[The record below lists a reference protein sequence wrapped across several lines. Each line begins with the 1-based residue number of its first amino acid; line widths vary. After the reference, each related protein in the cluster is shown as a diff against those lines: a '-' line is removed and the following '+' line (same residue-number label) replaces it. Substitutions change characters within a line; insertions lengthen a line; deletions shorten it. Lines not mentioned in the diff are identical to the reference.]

1 MKFKQKMFTL
11 YCVPMLVYGIL
22 LLFIGLI
29 QFENGMYKE
38 TRNSLKSN
46 ALAAMSLYNSQ
57 GYGDYAMKSDGNVWR
72 GMNFN
77 ISQETGIVDELKEQT
92 GVDITFF
99 FGDTAVMTSV
109 MNEGGERWYGM
120 QAGANITNY
129 TLNQGAQ
136 LWYRNIEIDGKMCH
150 AYLIPIVQPGDGTVT
165 GAMMA
170 SLPTAEFDGIIKRY
184 VLISVVIALVVLLAV
199 GGFIYWYIGGLT
211 RVLHNVREVLSKVSN
226 GQFEDERLAKNRRK
240 DEFGDLAS
248 CTEKLRL
255 KIYNILDDI
264 RRGTVKLTE
273 AVERLNR
280 TSESTTQAAL
290 SMGGSVGQIEDTAN
304 RQQSGTAQAA
314 QDVEATKQAIEE
326 MLVQIEGINQ
336 ISRDMENM
344 SKESA
349 GILQELEES
358 SKKAQDTVLGIRTQ
372 TDATNESVKQIQSVT
387 EYITNIA
394 EETNLLALN
403 ASIEAARAG
412 DAGRGFA
419 VVAQQIQKL
428 AEESNHSA
436 AQIGDNIKDLVEKTG
451 ENLTAMNLIGEV
463 LKSQED
469 KVTRTKDIFGE
480 LDRSINM
487 VTDKESNMQQN
498 IRSMNRAKDNM
509 SNVIEELAQ
518 SSATNVSTAQM
529 TAEAAGQMQEEIKGI
544 TELSADLTGLAE
556 DLNQNLQSFLS

>member
-57 GYGDYAMKSDGNVWR
+57 GYGDYALKSDGNVWR

-77 ISQETGIVDELKEQT
+77 ISQETDIVDELKEQT

-109 MNEGGERWYGM
+109 MNEAGDRWYGM
-120 QAGANITNY
+120 KAGANINNY

-170 SLPTAEFDGIIKRY
+170 SLPTEEFDGIIRRY

-211 RVLHNVREVLSKVSN
+211 RVIHNVREVLSKVSN
-226 GQFEDERLAKNRRK
+226 GQFEDERLAENKRK

-255 KIYNILDDI
+255 KIYDILDDI

-280 TSESTTQAAL
+280 TSESTTQAAA
-290 SMGGSVGQIEDTAN
+290 SMSGSVAQIEDTAN
-304 RQQSGTAQAA
+304 RQQSGTTQAA
-314 QDVEATKQAIEE
+314 QDVEATKQAIDE
-326 MLVQIEGINQ
+326 MLVQIEGINR

-349 GILQELEES
+349 DILRELEES
-358 SKKAQDTVLGIRTQ
+358 SKKAQDTVLDIRNQ
-372 TDATNESVKQIQSVT
+372 TDTTNESVKQIKSVT

-436 AQIGDNIKDLVEKTG
+436 AQIGENIKDLVEKTE
-451 ENLTAMNLIGEV
+451 ENLAAMNLIGEV

-469 KVTRTKDIFGE
+469 KVSRTKDIFGE

-498 IRSMNRAKDNM
+498 IKAMNRAKDNM
-509 SNVIEELAQ
+509 SDVIAELAQ
-518 SSATNVSTAQM
+518 SSVTNVNTAQV

-544 TELSADLTGLAE
+544 TELGSDLTGLAE
-556 DLNQNLQSFLS
+556 DLNHNLQSFLS

>member
-22 LLFIGLI
+22 LLCIGLI

-57 GYGDYAMKSDGNVWR
+57 GYGDYAIKSDGNVWR

-109 MNEGGERWYGM
+109 MSESGDRWYGM
-120 QAGANITNY
+120 KAGANITNY

-150 AYLIPIVQPGDGTVT
+150 AYLIPIVQPGDGTVA

-170 SLPTAEFDGIIKRY
+170 SLPTEEFDGIIRRY
-184 VLISVVIALVVLLAV
+184 VMISVVIALVVLLAV

-226 GQFEDERLAKNRRK
+226 GQFEDERLAENRRK

-255 KIYNILDDI
+255 KIYDILDDI
-264 RRGTVKLTE
+264 RRRTVKLTE

-280 TSESTTQAAL
+280 TAESTTQAAL

-314 QDVEATKQAIEE
+314 QDVEATKQSIDE
-326 MLVQIEGINQ
+326 MLVQIEDINR
-336 ISRDMENM
+336 ISRDMESM

-349 GILQELEES
+349 DILRELEES
-358 SKKAQDTVLGIRTQ
+358 SKKAQNTVLGIRNQ
-372 TDATNESVKQIQSVT
+372 TDTTNESVKQIKSVT

-436 AQIGDNIKDLVEKTG
+436 AQIGENIKDLVEKTE
-451 ENLTAMNLIGEV
+451 ENLVAMNLIGEV

-518 SSATNVSTAQM
+518 SSAVNVSTAQV
-529 TAEAAGQMQEEIKGI
+529 TAAAAGQMQEEVKGI

>member
-57 GYGDYAMKSDGNVWR
+57 GYGDYALKSDGNVWR

-77 ISQETGIVDELKEQT
+77 ISQETDIVDELKEQT

-109 MNEGGERWYGM
+109 MNEAGDRWYGM
-120 QAGANITNY
+120 KAGANINNY

-170 SLPTAEFDGIIKRY
+170 SLPTEEFDGIIRRY

-211 RVLHNVREVLSKVSN
+211 RVIHNVREVLSKVSN
-226 GQFEDERLAKNRRK
+226 GQFEDERLAENKRK

-255 KIYNILDDI
+255 KIYDILDDI

-280 TSESTTQAAL
+280 TSESTTQAAA
-290 SMGGSVGQIEDTAN
+290 SMSGSVAQIEDTAN
-304 RQQSGTAQAA
+304 RQQSGTTQAA
-314 QDVEATKQAIEE
+314 QDVEATKQAIDE
-326 MLVQIEGINQ
+326 MLVQIEGINR

-349 GILQELEES
+349 DILRELEES
-358 SKKAQDTVLGIRTQ
+358 SKKAQDTVLDIRNQ
-372 TDATNESVKQIQSVT
+372 TDTTNESVKQIKSVT

-436 AQIGDNIKDLVEKTG
+436 AQIGENIKDLVEKTE
-451 ENLTAMNLIGEV
+451 ENLAAMNLIGEV

-469 KVTRTKDIFGE
+469 KVSRTKDIFGE

-498 IRSMNRAKDNM
+498 IKAMNRAKDNM
-509 SNVIEELAQ
+509 SDVIAELAQ
-518 SSATNVSTAQM
+518 SSVTNVNTAQV

-544 TELSADLTGLAE
+544 TELSSDLTGLAE
-556 DLNQNLQSFLS
+556 DLNHNLQSFLS

>member
-22 LLFIGLI
+22 LLCIGLI

-57 GYGDYAMKSDGNVWR
+57 GYGDYAIKSDGNVWR

-109 MNEGGERWYGM
+109 MSESGDRWYGM
-120 QAGANITNY
+120 KAGANITNY
-129 TLNQGAQ
+129 TLNLGAQ

-150 AYLIPIVQPGDGTVT
+150 AYLIPIVQPGDGTVA

-170 SLPTAEFDGIIKRY
+170 SLPTEEFDGIIRRY
-184 VLISVVIALVVLLAV
+184 VMISVVIALVVLLAV

-226 GQFEDERLAKNRRK
+226 GQFEDERLAENRRK

-255 KIYNILDDI
+255 KIYYILDDI

-280 TSESTTQAAL
+280 TAESTTQAAL

-314 QDVEATKQAIEE
+314 QDVEATKQSIDET
-326 MLVQIEGINQ
+326 LVQIEDINR
-336 ISRDMENM
+336 ISRDMESM

-349 GILQELEES
+349 DILRELEES
-358 SKKAQDTVLGIRTQ
+358 SKKAQNTVLGIRNQ
-372 TDATNESVKQIQSVT
+372 TDTTNESVKQIKSVT

-436 AQIGDNIKDLVEKTG
+436 AQIGENIKDLVEKTE
-451 ENLTAMNLIGEV
+451 ENLVAMNLIGEV

-518 SSATNVSTAQM
+518 SSAANVSTAQV
-529 TAEAAGQMQEEIKGI
+529 TAAAAGQMQEEVKGI

-556 DLNQNLQSFLS
+556 DLNQNLQLFLS

>member
-22 LLFIGLI
+22 LLCIGLI

-57 GYGDYAMKSDGNVWR
+57 GYGDYAIKSDGNVWR

-109 MNEGGERWYGM
+109 MSESGDRWYGM
-120 QAGANITNY
+120 KAGANITNY

-150 AYLIPIVQPGDGTVT
+150 AYLIPIVQPGDGTVA

-170 SLPTAEFDGIIKRY
+170 SLPTEEFDGIIRRY
-184 VLISVVIALVVLLAV
+184 VMISVVIALVVLLAV

-226 GQFEDERLAKNRRK
+226 GQFEDERLAENRRK

-255 KIYNILDDI
+255 KIYDILDDI
-264 RRGTVKLTE
+264 RRRTVKLTE

-280 TSESTTQAAL
+280 TAESTTQAAL

-314 QDVEATKQAIEE
+314 QDVEATKQSIDE
-326 MLVQIEGINQ
+326 MLVQIEDINR
-336 ISRDMENM
+336 ISRDMESM

-349 GILQELEES
+349 DILRELEES
-358 SKKAQDTVLGIRTQ
+358 SKKAQNTVLGIRNQ
-372 TDATNESVKQIQSVT
+372 TDTTNESVKQIKSVT

-436 AQIGDNIKDLVEKTG
+436 AQIGENIKDLVEKTE
-451 ENLTAMNLIGEV
+451 ENLVAMNLIGEV

-518 SSATNVSTAQM
+518 SSAANVSTAQV
-529 TAEAAGQMQEEIKGI
+529 TAAAAGQMQEEVKGI

>member
-11 YCVPMLVYGIL
+11 YCIPMLVFGIL
-22 LLFIGLI
+22 LLFVGLI

-38 TRNSLKSN
+38 TRNSLKSS

-57 GYGDYAMKSDGNVWR
+57 GYGDYAVKSDGNVWR

-77 ISQETGIVDELKEQT
+77 VSSETDIVDELKEQT

-99 FGDTAVMTSV
+99 FGDTAVMTSIK
-109 MNEGGERWYGM
+109 NESGDRWYGM

-129 TLNQGAQ
+129 TLHQGAQ
-136 LWYRNIEIDGKMCH
+136 LWYRNIEIDGRTCH
-150 AYLIPIVQPGDGTVT
+150 AYLIPILQPGDGTVT

-170 SLPTAEFDGIIKRY
+170 SLPADEFNGIIRQY
-184 VLISVVIALVVLLAV
+184 ILISVLIALAVLLLV

-211 RVLHNVREVLSKVSN
+211 KVLHNVREVLLQVSN
-226 GQFEDERLAKNRRK
+226 GQFEDERLMGNQRR

-255 KIYNILDDI
+255 KIFDILNNI
-264 RRGTVKLTE
+264 RHGTVKLTE
-273 AVERLNR
+273 AVERLNM
-280 TSESTTQAAL
+280 TSERTTQAAV
-290 SMGGSVGQIEDTAN
+290 SMSGSVEQIASTAN
-304 RQQSGTAQAA
+304 RQQDGTAQAA
-314 QDVEATKQAIEE
+314 QDVESTRQAIDE

-336 ISRDMENM
+336 ISRDMERM
-344 SKESA
+344 AKESA
-349 GILQELEES
+349 GILHELEDS
-358 SKKAQDTVLGIRTQ
+358 SQKAQDTVQNIRNQ
-372 TDATNESVKQIQSVT
+372 TDTTNEAVKQIMSVT

-394 EETNLLALN
+394 EETNLLSLN

-412 DAGRGFA
+412 EAGRGFA

-436 AQIGDNIKDLVEKTG
+436 AQIGDNIKDLVEKTE
-451 ENLTAMNLIGEV
+451 ENLAAMNLVGEV

-469 KVTRTKDIFGE
+469 KVLRTRDIFGE

-487 VTDKESNMQQN
+487 VTDKENNMQQN
-498 IRSMNRAKDNM
+498 IQAMNRAKDNM
-509 SNVIEELAQ
+509 SDVIEELAQ
-518 SSATNVSTAQM
+518 SSMTNVNTAQA
-529 TAEAAGQMQEEIKGI
+529 TAGAAGQMQEEIKGI
-544 TELSADLTGLAE
+544 TELSSDLTGLAE
-556 DLNQNLQSFLS
+556 ELNRNLQSFLS

>member
-11 YCVPMLVYGIL
+11 YCIPMLVYGIL

-57 GYGDYAMKSDGNVWR
+57 GYGDYALKSDGNVWR

-77 ISQETGIVDELKEQT
+77 ISQETGIVDELKAQT

-99 FGDTAVMTSV
+99 FGDTAVMTSI

-120 QAGANITNY
+120 KTGANITNY
-129 TLNQGAQ
+129 TLKQGAQ
-136 LWYRNIEIDGKMCH
+136 LWYRNIVIDGKMCH

-170 SLPTAEFDGIIKRY
+170 SLPTEEFDGIIRRY

-211 RVLHNVREVLSKVSN
+211 KVLHNVRKVLSKVSN
-226 GQFEDERLAKNRRK
+226 GQFEDARLAENKRG

-248 CTEKLRL
+248 CTERLRL
-255 KIYNILDDI
+255 KIYDIMDDI
-264 RRGTVKLTE
+264 RRGTVRLTE

-290 SMGGSVGQIEDTAN
+290 SMSESVEQIASTAN
-304 RQQSGTAQAA
+304 RQQSGTTQAA

-336 ISRDMENM
+336 ISRDMEDM

-349 GILQELEES
+349 DILHELEES
-358 SKKAQDTVLGIRTQ
+358 SKKAQDTVQDIRNQ
-372 TDATNESVKQIQSVT
+372 TDTTNESVKQIKSVT

-436 AQIGDNIKDLVEKTG
+436 AQIGENIKDLVERTE
-451 ENLTAMNLIGEV
+451 ENLAAMNLIGEV

-469 KVTRTKDIFGE
+469 KVTRTKNIFGE

-487 VTDKESNMQQN
+487 VTDKENNMQQN
-498 IRSMNRAKDNM
+498 IQSMNRAKDNM

-518 SSATNVSTAQM
+518 SSMTNVGTAQV

-544 TELSADLTGLAE
+544 TELSSDLTGLAE

>member
-498 IRSMNRAKDNM
+498 IRSINRAKDNM

-556 DLNQNLQSFLS
+556 DLNRNLQSFLS

>member
-57 GYGDYAMKSDGNVWR
+57 GYGDYALKSDGNVWR

-77 ISQETGIVDELKEQT
+77 ISQETGIVDELKAQT

-120 QAGANITNY
+120 KAGANITNY

-136 LWYRNIEIDGKMCH
+136 LWYRNIIIDGKMCH

-170 SLPTAEFDGIIKRY
+170 SLPTEEFDGIIRRY

-211 RVLHNVREVLSKVSN
+211 KVLHNVREVLSKVSN
-226 GQFEDERLAKNRRK
+226 GQFEDERLAKNKRG

-248 CTEKLRL
+248 CTERLRL
-255 KIYNILDDI
+255 KIYDIMDDI

-280 TSESTTQAAL
+280 TSESTTQAAV
-290 SMGGSVGQIEDTAN
+290 SMSESVEQIASTAN
-304 RQQSGTAQAA
+304 RQQSGTTQAA

-336 ISRDMENM
+336 ISRAMEDM

-349 GILQELEES
+349 GILHELEES
-358 SKKAQDTVLGIRTQ
+358 SIKAQDTVLAIRNQ
-372 TDATNESVKQIQSVT
+372 TDTTNESVKQIKSVT

-394 EETNLLALN
+394 DETNLLALN

-436 AQIGDNIKDLVEKTG
+436 LQIGENIKDLVEKTE
-451 ENLTAMNLIGEV
+451 ENLAAMNLIGEV
-463 LKSQED
+463 LRSQED
-469 KVTRTKDIFGE
+469 KVTRTKDIFEE

-487 VTDKESNMQQN
+487 VTDKENNMQQN

-518 SSATNVSTAQM
+518 SSMANVGTAQM
-529 TAEAAGQMQEEIKGI
+529 TAEASGQMQEEIKGI
-544 TELSADLTGLAE
+544 TELSSDLTGLAE

>member
-11 YCVPMLVYGIL
+11 YCIPMLVFGIL
-22 LLFIGLI
+22 LLFVGLL

-57 GYGDYAMKSDGNVWR
+57 GYGDYAVKSDGNVWR

-77 ISQETGIVDELKEQT
+77 VSGETGIVDELKEQT

-99 FGDTAVMTSV
+99 FGDTAVMTSIK
-109 MNEGGERWYGM
+109 NESGDRWYGM

-129 TLNQGAQ
+129 TLHQGAQ
-136 LWYRNIEIDGKMCH
+136 LWYRNIEIDGRMCH

-170 SLPTAEFDGIIKRY
+170 SLPADEFNGIIRQY
-184 VLISVVIALVVLLAV
+184 ILISVLIALAVLLLV

-211 RVLHNVREVLSKVSN
+211 KVLHNVREVLLQVSN
-226 GQFEDERLAKNRRK
+226 GQFEDERLMGNQRR

-255 KIYNILDDI
+255 KIYDILNNI
-264 RRGTVKLTE
+264 RHGTVKLTE
-273 AVERLNR
+273 AVERLNM
-280 TSESTTQAAL
+280 TSERTTQAAV
-290 SMGGSVGQIEDTAN
+290 SMSGSVEQIASTAN
-304 RQQSGTAQAA
+304 RQQDGTAQAA
-314 QDVEATKQAIEE
+314 QDVESTRQAIDE

-336 ISRDMENM
+336 ISRDMERM
-344 SKESA
+344 AKESA
-349 GILQELEES
+349 GILHELEES
-358 SKKAQDTVLGIRTQ
+358 SQKAQDTVQDIRNQ
-372 TDATNESVKQIQSVT
+372 TDTTNEAVKQIMSVT

-394 EETNLLALN
+394 EETNLLSLN

-412 DAGRGFA
+412 EAGRGFA

-436 AQIGDNIKDLVEKTG
+436 AQIGDNIKDLVEKT
-451 ENLTAMNLIGEV
+451 EKNLAAMNLVGEV

-469 KVTRTKDIFGE
+469 KVLRTRDIFGE

-487 VTDKESNMQQN
+487 VTDKENNMQQN
-498 IRSMNRAKDNM
+498 IQAMNRAKDNM
-509 SNVIEELAQ
+509 ADVIEELAQ
-518 SSATNVSTAQM
+518 SSMTNVNTAQV
-529 TAEAAGQMQEEIKGI
+529 TAEAAGQVQEEIKGI
-544 TELSADLTGLAE
+544 TELSSDLTGLAE
-556 DLNQNLQSFLS
+556 NLNQNLQSFLS

>member
-38 TRNSLKSN
+38 TKNSLKSN

-57 GYGDYAMKSDGNVWR
+57 GYGDYALKADGNVWR

-77 ISQETGIVDELKEQT
+77 ISQETGVVDELKEQT

-109 MNEGGERWYGM
+109 MNEDGDRWYGM
-120 QAGANITNY
+120 KAGANISNY
-129 TLNQGAQ
+129 TLKQGAQ

-170 SLPTAEFDGIIKRY
+170 SLPTEEFDGIIRRY
-184 VLISVVIALVVLLAV
+184 VLISAVIALVVLLAV

-211 RVLHNVREVLSKVSN
+211 RVIHNVREVLSQVSN
-226 GQFEDERLAKNRRK
+226 GQFEDERLTQNNRK

-255 KIYNILDDI
+255 KIYDILDDI

-280 TSESTTQAAL
+280 TSESTTRAAA
-290 SMGGSVGQIEDTAN
+290 SMSGSVLQIEDTAN
-304 RQQSGTAQAA
+304 RQQSGTTQAA
-314 QDVEATKQAIEE
+314 QDVEATKQAIDE
-326 MLVQIEGINQ
+326 MLVQIEGINL

-349 GILQELEES
+349 NILRELEES
-358 SKKAQDTVLGIRTQ
+358 SKKAQDTVLDIRNQ
-372 TDATNESVKQIQSVT
+372 TDNTNESVKQIRSVT

-412 DAGRGFA
+412 EAGRGFA

-436 AQIGDNIKDLVEKTG
+436 AQIGDNIKDLVEKTE
-451 ENLTAMNLIGEV
+451 ENLAAMNLIGEV
-463 LKSQED
+463 LRSQED
-469 KVTRTKDIFGE
+469 KVSRTKDIFGE

-487 VTDKESNMQQN
+487 VTDKENNMQQN
-498 IRSMNRAKDNM
+498 IMSMNRAKDNM

-518 SSATNVSTAQM
+518 SSSTNVNTAQV

-544 TELSADLTGLAE
+544 TELSSDLTGLAE

>member
-11 YCVPMLVYGIL
+11 YCIPMLVFGIL
-22 LLFIGLI
+22 LLFVGLL

-57 GYGDYAMKSDGNVWR
+57 GYGDYAVKSDGNVWR

-77 ISQETGIVDELKEQT
+77 VSGETGIVDELKEQT

-99 FGDTAVMTSV
+99 FGDTAVMTSIK
-109 MNEGGERWYGM
+109 NESGDRWYGM

-129 TLNQGAQ
+129 TLHQGAQ
-136 LWYRNIEIDGKMCH
+136 LWYRNIEIGGRMCH

-170 SLPTAEFDGIIKRY
+170 SLPADEFNGIIRQY
-184 VLISVVIALVVLLAV
+184 ILISVLIALAVLLLV

-211 RVLHNVREVLSKVSN
+211 KVLHNVREVLLQVSN
-226 GQFEDERLAKNRRK
+226 GQFEDERLMGNQRR

-255 KIYNILDDI
+255 KIYDILNNI
-264 RRGTVKLTE
+264 RHGTVKLTE
-273 AVERLNR
+273 AVERLNM
-280 TSESTTQAAL
+280 TSERTTQAAV
-290 SMGGSVGQIEDTAN
+290 SMSGSVEQIASTAN
-304 RQQSGTAQAA
+304 RQQDGTAQAA
-314 QDVEATKQAIEE
+314 QDVESTRQAIDE

-336 ISRDMENM
+336 ISRDMERM
-344 SKESA
+344 AKESA
-349 GILQELEES
+349 GILHELEES
-358 SKKAQDTVLGIRTQ
+358 SQKAQDTVQDIRNQ
-372 TDATNESVKQIQSVT
+372 TDTTNEAVKQIMSVT

-394 EETNLLALN
+394 EETNLLSLN

-412 DAGRGFA
+412 EAGRGFA

-436 AQIGDNIKDLVEKTG
+436 AQIGDNIKDLVEKT
-451 ENLTAMNLIGEV
+451 EKNLAAMNLVGEV

-469 KVTRTKDIFGE
+469 KVLRTRDIFGE

-487 VTDKESNMQQN
+487 VTDKENNMQQN
-498 IRSMNRAKDNM
+498 IQAMNRAKDNM
-509 SNVIEELAQ
+509 ADVIEELAQ
-518 SSATNVSTAQM
+518 SSMTNVNTAQV
-529 TAEAAGQMQEEIKGI
+529 TAEAAGQVQEEIKGI
-544 TELSADLTGLAE
+544 TELSSDLTGLAE
-556 DLNQNLQSFLS
+556 NLNQNLQSFLS

>member
-38 TRNSLKSN
+38 TRNSLKSS

-109 MNEGGERWYGM
+109 MNESRDRWYGM
-120 QAGANITNY
+120 RAGANITNY
-129 TLNQGAQ
+129 TLKQGAQ

-170 SLPTAEFDGIIKRY
+170 SLPTTEFDGIIKRY
-184 VLISVVIALVVLLAV
+184 VMISVVIALVVLLVV

-211 RVLHNVREVLSKVSN
+211 KVLHNVREVLSKVSN
-226 GQFEDERLAKNRRK
+226 GQFEDERLVEIRRR
-240 DEFGDLAS
+240 DEFGDLAA

-255 KIYNILDDI
+255 KIYDILDDI
-264 RRGTVKLTE
+264 RHGTVKLTE

-280 TSESTTQAAL
+280 TSESTRQAAV
-290 SMGGSVGQIEDTAN
+290 SMSGSVAQIEDTAN
-304 RQQSGTAQAA
+304 RQQSGTTQAA
-314 QDVEATKQAIEE
+314 QDVEATKQAIDE

-336 ISRDMENM
+336 ISRDMEDM

-349 GILQELEES
+349 GILRELEES
-358 SKKAQDTVLGIRTQ
+358 SKKAQDTVLAVRNQ
-372 TDATNESVKQIQSVT
+372 TDTTNESVKQIKSVT

-436 AQIGDNIKDLVEKTG
+436 AQIGDNIKDLVEKTE
-451 ENLTAMNLIGEV
+451 ENLAAMNLIGEV

-469 KVTRTKDIFGE
+469 KVNRTKDIFGE
-480 LDRSINM
+480 LNHSINM
-487 VTDKESNMQQN
+487 VTDKENNMQQN
-498 IRSMNRAKDNM
+498 IQSMNRAKDNM
-509 SNVIEELAQ
+509 SHVIEELAQ
-518 SSATNVSTAQM
+518 SSMTNVSTAQV
-529 TAEAAGQMQEEIKGI
+529 TAEAADQMQEEVKGI
-544 TELSADLTGLAE
+544 TELSSDLTGLAE

>member
-22 LLFIGLI
+22 LLCIGLI

-57 GYGDYAMKSDGNVWR
+57 GYGDYAIKSDGNVWR

-109 MNEGGERWYGM
+109 MSESGDRWYGM
-120 QAGANITNY
+120 KAGANITNY

-150 AYLIPIVQPGDGTVT
+150 AYLIPIVQPGDGTVA

-170 SLPTAEFDGIIKRY
+170 SLSTEEFDGIIRRY
-184 VLISVVIALVVLLAV
+184 VMISVVIALVVLLAV

-226 GQFEDERLAKNRRK
+226 GQFEDERLAENRRK

-255 KIYNILDDI
+255 KIYDILDDI

-280 TSESTTQAAL
+280 TAESTTQAAL

-314 QDVEATKQAIEE
+314 QDVEATKQSINE
-326 MLVQIEGINQ
+326 MLVQIEDINR
-336 ISRDMENM
+336 ISRDMESM

-349 GILQELEES
+349 DILRELEES
-358 SKKAQDTVLGIRTQ
+358 SKKAQNTVLGIRNQ
-372 TDATNESVKQIQSVT
+372 TDTTNESVKQIKSVT

-436 AQIGDNIKDLVEKTG
+436 AQIGENIKDLVEKTE
-451 ENLTAMNLIGEV
+451 ENLVAMNLIGEV

-518 SSATNVSTAQM
+518 SSAANVSTAQV
-529 TAEAAGQMQEEIKGI
+529 TAAAAGQMQEEVKGI

>member
-11 YCVPMLVYGIL
+11 YCIPMLVFGIL
-22 LLFIGLI
+22 LLFVGLV

-57 GYGDYAMKSDGNVWR
+57 GYGDYAVKSDGNVWR

-77 ISQETGIVDELKEQT
+77 VSGETGIVDELKEQT

-99 FGDTAVMTSV
+99 FGDTAVMTSIT
-109 MNEGGERWYGM
+109 NESGDRWYGM

-129 TLNQGAQ
+129 TLHQGAQ

-170 SLPTAEFDGIIKRY
+170 SLPADEFNGIIRQY
-184 VLISVVIALVVLLAV
+184 ILISVVIALAVLLLV

-211 RVLHNVREVLSKVSN
+211 KVLHNVREVLLQVSN
-226 GQFEDERLAKNRRK
+226 GQFEDERLVENHRR

-255 KIYNILDDI
+255 KIYDILDDI
-264 RRGTVKLTE
+264 RHGTEKLTE
-273 AVERLNR
+273 AVERLNT
-280 TSESTTQAAL
+280 TSERTTQAAV
-290 SMGGSVGQIEDTAN
+290 SMSDSVEQIASTAN
-304 RQQSGTAQAA
+304 RQQDGTAQAT
-314 QDVEATKQAIEE
+314 QDVESTRQAIDE

-336 ISRDMENM
+336 ISRDMERM
-344 SKESA
+344 AEESA
-349 GILQELEES
+349 GILHELEES
-358 SKKAQDTVLGIRTQ
+358 SQKAQDTVRDIRNQ
-372 TDATNESVKQIQSVT
+372 TDTTNDAVKQIMSVT

-394 EETNLLALN
+394 EETNLLSLN

-412 DAGRGFA
+412 EAGRGFA

-436 AQIGDNIKDLVEKTG
+436 AQIGDNIRDLVEKTE
-451 ENLTAMNLIGEV
+451 ENLAAMNLVGEV
-463 LKSQED
+463 LKSQEE
-469 KVTRTKDIFGE
+469 KVLRTRDIFGE
-480 LDRSINM
+480 LEHSINM
-487 VTDKESNMQQN
+487 VTDKENNMQQN

-509 SNVIEELAQ
+509 SDVIEELAQ
-518 SSATNVSTAQM
+518 SSMTNVTTAQV
-529 TAEAAGQMQEEIKGI
+529 TAEAAGQMQEEVKGI
-544 TELSADLTGLAE
+544 TELSSDLTGLAE
-556 DLNQNLQSFLS
+556 DLNQNLQAFLS

>member
-22 LLFIGLI
+22 LLCIGLI

-46 ALAAMSLYNSQ
+46 ALAAMSLYNRQ
-57 GYGDYAMKSDGNVWR
+57 GYGDYAIKSDGNVWR

-109 MNEGGERWYGM
+109 MSESGDRWYGM
-120 QAGANITNY
+120 KAGANITNY

-150 AYLIPIVQPGDGTVT
+150 AYLIPIVQPGDGTVA

-170 SLPTAEFDGIIKRY
+170 SLPTEEFDGIIRRY
-184 VLISVVIALVVLLAV
+184 VMISVVIARVVLLAV

-226 GQFEDERLAKNRRK
+226 GQFEDERLAENRRK

-255 KIYNILDDI
+255 KIYDILDDI

-280 TSESTTQAAL
+280 TAESTTQAAL

-314 QDVEATKQAIEE
+314 QDVEATKQSIDE
-326 MLVQIEGINQ
+326 MLVQIEDINR
-336 ISRDMENM
+336 ISRDMESM

-349 GILQELEES
+349 DILRELEES
-358 SKKAQDTVLGIRTQ
+358 SKKAQNTVLGIRNQ
-372 TDATNESVKQIQSVT
+372 TDTTNESVKQIKSVT

-436 AQIGDNIKDLVEKTG
+436 AQIGENIKDLVEKTE
-451 ENLTAMNLIGEV
+451 ENLVAMNLIGEV

-518 SSATNVSTAQM
+518 SSAANVSTAQV
-529 TAEAAGQMQEEIKGI
+529 TAAAAGQMQEEVKGI

>member
-11 YCVPMLVYGIL
+11 YCVPMLVFGIL
-22 LLFIGLI
+22 LLFVGLV

-57 GYGDYAMKSDGNVWR
+57 GYGDYAIKSDGNVWR

-77 ISQETGIVDELKEQT
+77 VSAETGIVDELKEQT

-99 FGDTAVMTSV
+99 FGDTAVMTSIK
-109 MNEGGERWYGM
+109 NESGERWYGM

-129 TLNQGAQ
+129 TLHQGAQ
-136 LWYRNIEIDGKMCH
+136 LWYRNIEIDKKMCH

-170 SLPTAEFDGIIKRY
+170 SLPADEFNGILRQYI
-184 VLISVVIALVVLLAV
+184 LISVLIALAVLLLV

-211 RVLHNVREVLSKVSN
+211 RVLHNVREVLLKVSN
-226 GQFEDERLAKNRRK
+226 GQFDDERLVGNRRR

-255 KIYNILDDI
+255 KIYDILNDI
-264 RRGTVKLTE
+264 RHGTEKLTE
-273 AVERLNR
+273 AVEKLNM
-280 TSESTTQAAL
+280 TSERTTQAAM
-290 SMGGSVGQIEDTAN
+290 SMGESVEQIASTAN
-304 RQQSGTAQAA
+304 RQQDGTAQAT
-314 QDVEATKQAIEE
+314 QDVEATRQAIDE
-326 MLVQIEGINQ
+326 MLVQIDGINQ
-336 ISRDMENM
+336 ISRDMERM
-344 SKESA
+344 AGESA
-349 GILQELEES
+349 AILHELEES
-358 SKKAQDTVLGIRTQ
+358 SQKAQDTVQAIRNQ
-372 TDATNESVKQIQSVT
+372 TDTTNEAVKQIMSVT

-394 EETNLLALN
+394 EETNLLSLN

-412 DAGRGFA
+412 EAGRGFA

-436 AQIGDNIKDLVEKTG
+436 AQIGDNIRELVEKTE
-451 ENLTAMNLIGEV
+451 ENLAAMNQVGEV

-469 KVTRTKDIFGE
+469 KVLRTRDIFGE
-480 LDRSINM
+480 LDRSISM
-487 VTDKESNMQQN
+487 VTDKENNMQQN
-498 IRSMNRAKDNM
+498 IQSMNRAKDNM
-509 SNVIEELAQ
+509 SGVIEELTQ
-518 SSATNVSTAQM
+518 SSVTNVDIAQV
-529 TAEAAGQMQEEIKGI
+529 TAEVAGQMQEEIKGI
-544 TELSADLTGLAE
+544 TELSSDLTGLAE
-556 DLNQNLQSFLS
+556 NLNQNLQSFLS

>member
-57 GYGDYAMKSDGNVWR
+57 GYGDYALKSDGNVWR

-77 ISQETGIVDELKEQT
+77 VSQETGIVDELKAQT

-109 MNEGGERWYGM
+109 MSEGGDRWYGM
-120 QAGANITNY
+120 KAGANITGY
-129 TLNQGAQ
+129 TLHQGAQ
-136 LWYRNIEIDGKMCH
+136 LWYRSIVIDGKMCH

-170 SLPTAEFDGIIKRY
+170 SLPTEEFDGIIRRY

-211 RVLHNVREVLSKVSN
+211 KVLHNVREVLSKVSN
-226 GQFEDERLAKNRRK
+226 GQFEDARLSENRRG

-248 CTEKLRL
+248 CTERLRL
-255 KIYNILDDI
+255 KIYDIMDDI
-264 RRGTVKLTE
+264 RHGTVKLTE
-273 AVERLNR
+273 AVEKLNR
-280 TSESTTQAAL
+280 TSESTTQAAV
-290 SMGGSVGQIEDTAN
+290 SMSESVAQIASTAD
-304 RQQSGTAQAA
+304 RQQSGTTQAA

-336 ISRDMENM
+336 ISRDMEDM
-344 SKESA
+344 SRESA
-349 GILQELEES
+349 GILHELEES
-358 SKKAQDTVLGIRTQ
+358 SKKAQDTVQDIRNQ
-372 TDATNESVKQIQSVT
+372 TDTTNESVKQIKSVT

-436 AQIGDNIKDLVEKTG
+436 AQIGENIKDLVERTE
-451 ENLTAMNLIGEV
+451 ENLAAMNLIGEV

-487 VTDKESNMQQN
+487 VTDKENNMQQN

-518 SSATNVSTAQM
+518 SSMTNVGTAQV

-544 TELSADLTGLAE
+544 TELSSDLTGLAE

>member
-57 GYGDYAMKSDGNVWR
+57 GYGDYALKSDGNVWR

-77 ISQETGIVDELKEQT
+77 ISQETDIVDELKEQT

-109 MNEGGERWYGM
+109 MNEAGDRWYGM
-120 QAGANITNY
+120 KAGANINNY

-170 SLPTAEFDGIIKRY
+170 SLPTEEFDGIIRRY

-211 RVLHNVREVLSKVSN
+211 RVIHNVREVLSKVSN
-226 GQFEDERLAKNRRK
+226 GQFEDERLAENKRK

-255 KIYNILDDI
+255 KIYDILDDI

-280 TSESTTQAAL
+280 TSESTTQAAA
-290 SMGGSVGQIEDTAN
+290 SMSGSVAQIEDTAN
-304 RQQSGTAQAA
+304 RQQSGTTQAA
-314 QDVEATKQAIEE
+314 QDVEATKQAIDE
-326 MLVQIEGINQ
+326 MLVQIEGINR

-349 GILQELEES
+349 DILRELEES
-358 SKKAQDTVLGIRTQ
+358 SKKAQDTVLDIRNQ
-372 TDATNESVKQIQSVT
+372 TDTTNESVKQIKSVT

-436 AQIGDNIKDLVEKTG
+436 AQIGENIKDLVEKTE
-451 ENLTAMNLIGEV
+451 ENLAAMNLIGEV

-469 KVTRTKDIFGE
+469 KVSRTKDIFGE

-498 IRSMNRAKDNM
+498 IKAMNRAKDNM
-509 SNVIEELAQ
+509 SDVIAELAQ
-518 SSATNVSTAQM
+518 SSVTSVNTAQV

-544 TELSADLTGLAE
+544 TELSSDLTGLAE
-556 DLNQNLQSFLS
+556 DLNHNLQSFLS

>member
-11 YCVPMLVYGIL
+11 YCIPMLVFGIL
-22 LLFIGLI
+22 LLFVGLI

-38 TRNSLKSN
+38 TRNSLKSS

-57 GYGDYAMKSDGNVWR
+57 GYGDYAVKSDGNVWR

-77 ISQETGIVDELKEQT
+77 VSSETDIVGELKEQT

-99 FGDTAVMTSV
+99 FGDTAVMTSIK
-109 MNEGGERWYGM
+109 NESGDRWYGM

-129 TLNQGAQ
+129 TLHQGAQ
-136 LWYRNIEIDGKMCH
+136 LWYRNIEIDGRTCH
-150 AYLIPIVQPGDGTVT
+150 AYLIPILQPGDGTVT

-170 SLPTAEFDGIIKRY
+170 SLPADEFNGIIRQY
-184 VLISVVIALVVLLAV
+184 ILISVLIALAVLLLV

-211 RVLHNVREVLSKVSN
+211 KVLHNVREVLLQVSN
-226 GQFEDERLAKNRRK
+226 GQFEDERLMGNQRR

-255 KIYNILDDI
+255 KIFDILNNI
-264 RRGTVKLTE
+264 RHGTVKLTE
-273 AVERLNR
+273 AVERLNM
-280 TSESTTQAAL
+280 TSERTTQAAV
-290 SMGGSVGQIEDTAN
+290 SMSGSVEQIASTAN
-304 RQQSGTAQAA
+304 RQQDGTAQAA
-314 QDVEATKQAIEE
+314 QDVESTRQAIDE

-336 ISRDMENM
+336 ISRDMERM
-344 SKESA
+344 AKESA
-349 GILQELEES
+349 GILHELEDS
-358 SKKAQDTVLGIRTQ
+358 SQKAQDTVQNIRNQ
-372 TDATNESVKQIQSVT
+372 TDTTNEAVKQIMSVT

-394 EETNLLALN
+394 EETNLLSLN

-412 DAGRGFA
+412 EAGRGFA

-436 AQIGDNIKDLVEKTG
+436 AQIGDNIKDLVEKTE
-451 ENLTAMNLIGEV
+451 ENLAAMNLVGEV

-469 KVTRTKDIFGE
+469 KVLRTRDIFGE

-487 VTDKESNMQQN
+487 VTDKENNMQQN
-498 IRSMNRAKDNM
+498 IQAMNRAKDNM
-509 SNVIEELAQ
+509 SDVIEELAQ
-518 SSATNVSTAQM
+518 SSMTNVNTAQA
-529 TAEAAGQMQEEIKGI
+529 TAGAAGQMQEEIKGI
-544 TELSADLTGLAE
+544 TELSSDLTGLAE
-556 DLNQNLQSFLS
+556 ELNRNLQSFLS

>member
-22 LLFIGLI
+22 LLCIGLI

-57 GYGDYAMKSDGNVWR
+57 GYGDYAIKSDGNVWR

-77 ISQETGIVDELKEQT
+77 ISQETGIVDELIEQT

-109 MNEGGERWYGM
+109 MSESGDRWYGM
-120 QAGANITNY
+120 KAGANITNY

-150 AYLIPIVQPGDGTVT
+150 AYLIPIVQPGDGTAA

-170 SLPTAEFDGIIKRY
+170 SLPTEEFDGIIRRY
-184 VLISVVIALVVLLAV
+184 VMISVVIALVVLLAV

-226 GQFEDERLAKNRRK
+226 GQFEDERLAENRRK

-255 KIYNILDDI
+255 KIYDILDDI

-280 TSESTTQAAL
+280 TAESTTQAAL

-314 QDVEATKQAIEE
+314 QDVEATKQSINE
-326 MLVQIEGINQ
+326 MLVQIEDINR
-336 ISRDMENM
+336 ISRDMESM

-349 GILQELEES
+349 DILRELEES
-358 SKKAQDTVLGIRTQ
+358 SKKAQNTVLGIRNQ
-372 TDATNESVKQIQSVT
+372 TDTTNESVKQIKSVT

-436 AQIGDNIKDLVEKTG
+436 AQIGENIKDLVEKTE
-451 ENLTAMNLIGEV
+451 ENLVAMNLIGEV

-518 SSATNVSTAQM
+518 SSAANVSTAQV
-529 TAEAAGQMQEEIKGI
+529 TAAAAGQMQEEVKGI

>member
-22 LLFIGLI
+22 LLFVGLI

-57 GYGDYAMKSDGNVWR
+57 GYGDYAIKADGNVWR

-77 ISQETGIVDELKEQT
+77 ISGETGIVDELKEQT

-99 FGDTAVMTSV
+99 FGDTAVMTSI
-109 MNEGGERWYGM
+109 MNESSERWYGM
-120 QAGANITNY
+120 QAGENITNY
-129 TLNQGAQ
+129 TLHQGAQ

-150 AYLIPIVQPGDGTVT
+150 AYMIPIVQPGDGTVT

-170 SLPTAEFDGIIKRY
+170 SLPADEFNGIIRQY
-184 VLISVVIALVVLLAV
+184 ILISVLIALAVLLVV

-211 RVLHNVREVLSKVSN
+211 KVLHNVREVLLQVSN
-226 GQFEDERLAKNRRK
+226 GQFEDERLMGNKRR

-255 KIYNILDDI
+255 KIYNILNDI
-264 RRGTVKLTE
+264 RHGTEKLTE
-273 AVERLNR
+273 AVEKLNM
-280 TSESTTQAAL
+280 TAECTTQAAV
-290 SMGGSVGQIEDTAN
+290 SMSESIEQIESTAN
-304 RQQSGTAQAA
+304 RQQDGTAQAT
-314 QDVEATKQAIEE
+314 QDVEATKQAIDE
-326 MLVQIEGINQ
+326 MLLQIDGINH
-336 ISRDMENM
+336 ISKDMERM
-344 SKESA
+344 AKESA
-349 GILQELEES
+349 AILHELEES
-358 SKKAQDTVLGIRTQ
+358 SQKAQDTVQDIRNQ
-372 TDATNESVKQIQSVT
+372 TDTTNEAVKQIMSVT

-394 EETNLLALN
+394 EETNLLSLN

-412 DAGRGFA
+412 ESGRGFA

-436 AQIGDNIKDLVEKTG
+436 AQIGDNIRELVEKT
-451 ENLTAMNLIGEV
+451 EQNLSAMNLVGEV

-469 KVTRTKDIFGE
+469 NVLRTRDIFGE

-487 VTDKESNMQQN
+487 VTDKENNMQHN
-498 IRSMNRAKDNM
+498 IQSMNRAKDNM
-509 SNVIEELAQ
+509 SDVIEELAQ
-518 SSATNVSTAQM
+518 SSMTNVSTAQV
-529 TAEAAGQMQEEIKGI
+529 TASAAGQMQEEIKGI
-544 TELSADLTGLAE
+544 KELSLDLTGLAE
-556 DLNQNLQSFLS
+556 NLNQNLQSFLS

>member
-11 YCVPMLVYGIL
+11 YCVHMLVYGIL
-22 LLFIGLI
+22 LLCIGLI

-57 GYGDYAMKSDGNVWR
+57 GYGDYAIKSDGNVWR

-92 GVDITFF
+92 RVDITFF

-109 MNEGGERWYGM
+109 MSESGDRWYGM
-120 QAGANITNY
+120 KAGANITNY

-150 AYLIPIVQPGDGTVT
+150 AYLIPIVQPGDGTVA

-170 SLPTAEFDGIIKRY
+170 SLPTEEFDGIIRRY
-184 VLISVVIALVVLLAV
+184 VMISVVIALVVLLAV

-226 GQFEDERLAKNRRK
+226 GQFEDERLAENRRK

-255 KIYNILDDI
+255 KIYDILDDI

-280 TSESTTQAAL
+280 TAESTTQAAL

-314 QDVEATKQAIEE
+314 QDVEATKQSIDE
-326 MLVQIEGINQ
+326 MLVQIEDINR
-336 ISRDMENM
+336 ISRDMESM

-349 GILQELEES
+349 DILRELEES
-358 SKKAQDTVLGIRTQ
+358 SKKAQNTVLGIRNQ
-372 TDATNESVKQIQSVT
+372 TDTTNESVKQIKSVT

-436 AQIGDNIKDLVEKTG
+436 AQIGENIKDLVEKTE
-451 ENLTAMNLIGEV
+451 ENLVAMNLIGEV

-518 SSATNVSTAQM
+518 SSAANVSTAQV
-529 TAEAAGQMQEEIKGI
+529 TATAAGQMQEEVKGI

>member
-57 GYGDYAMKSDGNVWR
+57 GYGDYALKSDGNVWR

-77 ISQETGIVDELKEQT
+77 ISQETDIVDELKEQT

-109 MNEGGERWYGM
+109 MNEAGDRWYGM
-120 QAGANITNY
+120 KAGANINNY

-136 LWYRNIEIDGKMCH
+136 LWYRNIEIDGEMCH

-170 SLPTAEFDGIIKRY
+170 SLPTEEFDGIIRRY

-211 RVLHNVREVLSKVSN
+211 RVIHNVREVLSKVSN
-226 GQFEDERLAKNRRK
+226 GQFEDERLAENKRK

-255 KIYNILDDI
+255 KIYDILDDI

-280 TSESTTQAAL
+280 TSESTTQAAA
-290 SMGGSVGQIEDTAN
+290 SMSGSVAQIEDTAN
-304 RQQSGTAQAA
+304 WQQSGTTQAA
-314 QDVEATKQAIEE
+314 QDVEATKQAIDE
-326 MLVQIEGINQ
+326 MLVQIEGINR

-349 GILQELEES
+349 DILRELEES
-358 SKKAQDTVLGIRTQ
+358 SKKAQDTVLDIRNQ
-372 TDATNESVKQIQSVT
+372 TDTTNESVKQIKSVT

-436 AQIGDNIKDLVEKTG
+436 AQIGENIKDLVEKTE
-451 ENLTAMNLIGEV
+451 ENLAAMNLIGEV

-469 KVTRTKDIFGE
+469 KVSRTKDIFGE

-498 IRSMNRAKDNM
+498 IKAMNRAKDNM
-509 SNVIEELAQ
+509 SDVIAELAQ
-518 SSATNVSTAQM
+518 SSVTNVNTAQV

-544 TELSADLTGLAE
+544 TKLSSDLTGLAE
-556 DLNQNLQSFLS
+556 DLNHNLQSFLS

>member
-57 GYGDYAMKSDGNVWR
+57 GYGDYALKSDGNVWR

-77 ISQETGIVDELKEQT
+77 ISQETSIVDELKAQT

-120 QAGANITNY
+120 KAGANITNY
-129 TLNQGAQ
+129 TLHQGAQ
-136 LWYRNIEIDGKMCH
+136 LWYRNIVIDGKMCH

-170 SLPTAEFDGIIKRY
+170 SLPTEEFDGIIRRY
-184 VLISVVIALVVLLAV
+184 VLISVVIALVVLLVV

-211 RVLHNVREVLSKVSN
+211 KVLHNVREVLSKVSN
-226 GQFEDERLAKNRRK
+226 GQFEDERLSENKRG

-248 CTEKLRL
+248 CTERLRL
-255 KIYNILDDI
+255 KIYDIMDDI

-280 TSESTTQAAL
+280 TSESTTQAAV
-290 SMGGSVGQIEDTAN
+290 SMSESVEQIASTAD

-336 ISRDMENM
+336 ISRDMEDM

-349 GILQELEES
+349 GILHELEES
-358 SKKAQDTVLGIRTQ
+358 SKKAQDTVQDIRKQ
-372 TDATNESVKQIQSVT
+372 TDTTNESVKQIRSVT

-436 AQIGDNIKDLVEKTG
+436 AQIGENIKDLVERTE
-451 ENLTAMNLIGEV
+451 ENLAAMNLIGEV

-487 VTDKESNMQQN
+487 VTDKENNMQQN

-518 SSATNVSTAQM
+518 SSMTNVGTAQV

-544 TELSADLTGLAE
+544 TELSSDLTGLAE
-556 DLNQNLQSFLS
+556 DLNQNLRSFLS